1 LLHLKKKA
9 LFSAHGAPDHYQ
21 GHLLAFESHDSA
33 PMGELRFPGD
43 IIMVTLV
50 AGDGHGAGYWFL
62 ATGCWLRVVCYG
74 LRTAGCA
81 VNNRK
86 SEVCLLSPV

>member
-1 LLHLKKKA
+1 VIGLFSVLEVRRRIVRFLHLKKKA
-9 LFSAHGAPDHYQ
+9 LFSAHGAPDYYQ
-21 GHLLAFESHDSA
+21 RHLLAFESHDSA

-74 LRTAGCA
+74 LRG
-81 VNNRK
+81 
-86 SEVCLLSPV
+86 E